1 MSVRAAARVHARSGN
16 ATIVEPTPLQPEQ
29 SGQGNRVRMPVTEAP
44 PKPPSERPLRRDL
57 PHDPAELHLLIE
69 ELEDERERS
78 RWRESVWISVVLH
91 LLIVLAI
98 IIQPKF
104 FPDLFSSKEKVVLV
118 PENLQDR
125 DIRFLALPQDTQ
137 KPTPAPKTN
146 ILSDKNRI
154 AQARRPT
161 IDRHTLEE
169 LQNARRR
176 GAPGLQGVQAP
187 PPQQSAAAAPPQ
199 QAQQQQA
206 QASQKPADNSN
217 TVAKLESPPQ
227 ERAPNRNVFGSAGS
241 AGSAIEQ
248 ATRAAAQRGGGG
260 GDYGIGPLTPNTNAQ
275 GAVDILSDT
284 LGVDFGPYLSRVLE
298 EVRRNWYNLIPE
310 EARSPLFKQGKLAI
324 QFVIDK
330 NGSVEGMKLI
340 SPSGDVALDRAAWGG
355 ITASNPFP
363 PLPRE
368 FNGPYLAL
376 RFRFYYNPD
385 RGELR

>member
-1 MSVRAAARVHARSGN
+1 
-16 ATIVEPTPLQPEQ
+16 
-29 SGQGNRVRMPVTEAP
+29 MPVTEAP

-57 PHDPAELHLLIE
+57 PQDPAELHLLIE
-69 ELEDERERS
+69 ELEDDRERS
-78 RWRESVWISVVLH
+78 RWRESVWISVILH
-91 LLIVLAI
+91 LLIVMAI

-104 FPDLFSSKEKVVLV
+104 FPDLFSSKDKVVLV
-118 PENLQDR
+118 SQEMKDR
-125 DIRFLALPQDTQ
+125 DIEYLALPQDSQ
-137 KPTPAPKTN
+137 KPTPPPKSD
-146 ILSDKNRI
+146 ILSDKNRV

-176 GAPGLQGVQAP
+176 GAPGPQGMQAP
-187 PPQQSAAAAPPQ
+187 APQQSAAAPPQ
-199 QAQQQQA
+199 QGQQQQPQNA
-206 QASQKPADNSN
+206 AKPPENSN
-217 TVAKLESPPQ
+217 TVAKLESPPA
-227 ERAPNRNVFGSAGS
+227 APNRNVFSSASS

-248 ATRAAAQRGGGG
+248 ATRAAAAGRGQG

-310 EARSPLFKQGKLAI
+310 EARSPLFKQGKLSI
-324 QFVIDK
+324 QFVINK
-330 NGSVEGMKLI
+330 NGSVEGMRLI

>member
-1 MSVRAAARVHARSGN
+1 
-16 ATIVEPTPLQPEQ
+16 
-29 SGQGNRVRMPVTEAP
+29 MPVTEAP
-44 PKPPSERPLRRDL
+44 LKPPSERPLRRDL
-57 PHDPAELHLLIE
+57 PQDPAELHLLIE
-69 ELEDERERS
+69 ELEDERDRS
-78 RWRESVWISVVLH
+78 RWRESVWISVILH
-91 LLIVLAI
+91 LLIVMAI

-104 FPDLFSSKEKVVLV
+104 FPDLFSSQEKVVLV
-118 PENLQDR
+118 PQEMQDR

-137 KPTPAPKTN
+137 KPTPQPKTN

-176 GAPGLQGVQAP
+176 GAPGPQGMQAP

-199 QAQQQQA
+199 QGQQQQA
-206 QASQKPADNSN
+206 QKAEKPPENSN
-217 TVAKLESPPQ
+217 TVAKLESPRE
-227 ERAPNRNVFGSAGS
+227 ERATNRNVFNSAAS

-248 ATRAAAQRGGGG
+248 ATRAAAAGRGAG
-260 GDYGIGPLTPNTNAQ
+260 GDYGIGPLTTNTNAQ

-324 QFVIDK
+324 QFVINK
-330 NGSVEGMKLI
+330 NGSVEGMRLI
-340 SPSGDVALDRAAWGG
+340 APSGDVALDRAAWGG

-363 PLPRE
+363 PLPKE

-385 RGELR
+385 RGELK

>member
-1 MSVRAAARVHARSGN
+1 
-16 ATIVEPTPLQPEQ
+16 
-29 SGQGNRVRMPVTEAP
+29 MPVTEAP

-57 PHDPAELHLLIE
+57 PQDPAELHLLIE
-69 ELEDERERS
+69 ELEDERDRS
-78 RWRESVWISVVLH
+78 RWRESVWISVILH
-91 LLIVLAI
+91 LLIVMAI
-98 IIQPKF
+98 IIQPRF
-104 FPDLFSSKEKVVLV
+104 FPDLFSSKDKVVLV
-118 PENLQDR
+118 PQDMKDR
-125 DIRFLALPQDTQ
+125 DVEYLALPQDSQ
-137 KPTPAPKTN
+137 KPTPPPKSD

-176 GAPGLQGVQAP
+176 GAPGPQGMQAP
-187 PPQQSAAAAPPQ
+187 APQQSAAAAPPQ
-199 QAQQQQA
+199 QGQQQQA
-206 QASQKPADNSN
+206 QNSVKPPENSN
-217 TVAKLESPPQ
+217 MAKLESPPE
-227 ERAPNRNVFGSAGS
+227 ERAPNRNVFNSAGS

-248 ATRAAAQRGGGG
+248 ATRAAAAGRGGG
-260 GDYGIGPLTPNTNAQ
+260 GDYGIGPLSPNTNAQ

-324 QFVIDK
+324 QFVINK
-330 NGSVEGMKLI
+330 NGSVEGMRLI
-340 SPSGDVALDRAAWGG
+340 APSGDVALDRAAWGG

-363 PLPRE
+363 PLPKE

-385 RGELR
+385 RGELK

>member
-1 MSVRAAARVHARSGN
+1 
-16 ATIVEPTPLQPEQ
+16 
-29 SGQGNRVRMPVTEAP
+29 MPVTEAP
-44 PKPPSERPLRRDL
+44 PKPPIDPPLRRDL
-57 PHDPAELHLLIE
+57 PQDPAELHLLIE

-78 RWRESVWISVVLH
+78 RWRESVWISVILH
-91 LLIVLAI
+91 LLVVLSI

-104 FPDLFSSKEKVVLV
+104 FPDLFSSKDKVVLV
-118 PENLQDR
+118 QQPMQDR
-125 DIRFLALPQDTQ
+125 DIQFLALPQDSQ
-137 KPTPAPKTN
+137 KPTPPPKSD

-176 GAPGLQGVQAP
+176 GAPGAQGMQVP
-187 PPQQSAAAAPPQ
+187 PPQPNAAATAPQ
-199 QAQQQQA
+199 QAQQQQQA
-206 QASQKPADNSN
+206 QSAPKPPDNSN

-227 ERAPNRNVFGSAGS
+227 ERAPNRNVFSSAVS

-248 ATRAAAQRGGGG
+248 ATRAAAAGRGAG

-324 QFVIDK
+324 QFVINK
-330 NGSVEGMKLI
+330 NGSVEGMRLI
-340 SPSGDVALDRAAWGG
+340 APSGDVALDRAAWGG

-363 PLPRE
+363 PLPKE

>member
-1 MSVRAAARVHARSGN
+1 MHARSSN
-16 ATIVEPTPLQPEQ
+16 ATIVEPTPLQPEEP
-29 SGQGNRVRMPVTEAP
+29 GQGNRVRRPVTEAP
-44 PKPPSERPLRRDL
+44 PKPSLDRPLRPDL
-57 PHDPAELHLLIE
+57 PKDPAELHLLIE
-69 ELEDERERS
+69 ELEDERDRS
-78 RWRESVWISVVLH
+78 RWRESVWVSVILH
-91 LLIVLAI
+91 LLIVMAI

-104 FPDLFSSKEKVVLV
+104 FPDLFSSKDKVVLV
-118 PENLQDR
+118 PQNMQDR
-125 DIRFLALPQDTQ
+125 DIQFLALPQDAQ
-137 KPTPAPKTN
+137 RPTPPPKSN

-176 GAPGLQGVQAP
+176 GAPGPQGMQAP
-187 PPQQSAAAAPPQ
+187 APQQSAAAPQ
-199 QAQQQQA
+199 QPQQQQQN
-206 QASQKPADNSN
+206 QAKPPENSN
-217 TVAKLESPPQ
+217 TVAKLESPRE
-227 ERAPNRNVFGSAGS
+227 ERAPNRNVFNSSSS

-248 ATRAAAQRGGGG
+248 ATRAAAAGRGGG
-260 GDYGIGPLTPNTNAQ
+260 GDYGIGPINPNTNAQ

-310 EARSPLFKQGKLAI
+310 EARSPLFKQGKLGI
-324 QFVIDK
+324 QFVINK
-330 NGSVEGMKLI
+330 NGSVEGMRLI

-363 PLPRE
+363 PLPKE

-385 RGELR
+385 RGELK

>member
-1 MSVRAAARVHARSGN
+1 
-16 ATIVEPTPLQPEQ
+16 
-29 SGQGNRVRMPVTEAP
+29 MPVTEAP

-57 PHDPAELHLLIE
+57 PQDPAELHLLIE

-78 RWRESVWISVVLH
+78 RWRESVWISVILH

-104 FPDLFSSKEKVVLV
+104 FPDLFGSKENVVLV
-118 PENLQDR
+118 PQQMQDR
-125 DIRFLALPQDTQ
+125 DIQYLALPQDSQ
-137 KPTPAPKTN
+137 KPAPPPKTD

-176 GAPGLQGVQAP
+176 GAPGPQGVQAP

-199 QAQQQQA
+199 PAQPQQA
-206 QASQKPADNSN
+206 QSSAKPPEN
-217 TVAKLESPPQ
+217 TVAKLESPPEQ
-227 ERAPNRNVFGSAGS
+227 RPPNRNVFNSASS

-248 ATRAAAQRGGGG
+248 ATRAAAAGRGGG
-260 GDYGIGPLTPNTNAQ
+260 GDYGIGPLSPNTNAQ

-324 QFVIDK
+324 QFVINK
-330 NGSVEGMKLI
+330 NGSVEGMRLI
-340 SPSGDVALDRAAWGG
+340 APSGDVALDRAAWGG

-363 PLPRE
+363 PLPKE

-385 RGELR
+385 RGEMR

>member
-1 MSVRAAARVHARSGN
+1 
-16 ATIVEPTPLQPEQ
+16 
-29 SGQGNRVRMPVTEAP
+29 MPVTEAP

-69 ELEDERERS
+69 ELEDDRERS
-78 RWRESVWISVVLH
+78 RWRESVWISVILH
-91 LLIVLAI
+91 LQIVLAI

-104 FPDLFSSKEKVVLV
+104 FPDLFSSKDKVVLV
-118 PENLQDR
+118 PQNTEDR
-125 DIRFLALPQDTQ
+125 DVQFLALPQDAH
-137 KPTPAPKTN
+137 KPTPRPKTN

-154 AQARRPT
+154 AEARKPT

-176 GAPGLQGVQAP
+176 GAPGPQGMQAP
-187 PPQQSAAAAPPQ
+187 PPQQSAAAASPQ
-199 QAQQQQA
+199 PGQQQQA
-206 QASQKPADNSN
+206 QTAKPPENSN
-217 TVAKLESPPQ
+217 TVAKLQSPPE
-227 ERAPNRNVFGSAGS
+227 ERPNRNVFNSAAS

-248 ATRAAAQRGGGG
+248 ATRAAAAGRGGG

-310 EARSPLFKQGKLAI
+310 EARSPLFRQGKLAI
-324 QFVIDK
+324 QFMINK
-330 NGSVEGMKLI
+330 NGSVEGMRLI

>member
-1 MSVRAAARVHARSGN
+1 MR
-16 ATIVEPTPLQPEQ
+16 Q
-29 SGQGNRVRMPVTEAP
+29 
-44 PKPPSERPLRRDL
+44 DL

-69 ELEDERERS
+69 ELEDDRERS
-78 RWRESVWISVVLH
+78 RWRESVWISIVLH
-91 LLIVLAI
+91 LMIVMAI

-104 FPDLFSSKEKVVLV
+104 FPNWFSSNDKVVLV
-118 PENLQDR
+118 QTDDKDH
-125 DIRFLALPQDTQ
+125 DINYLALPKDSQS
-137 KPTPAPKTN
+137 PVPPPKTN
-146 ILSDKNRI
+146 IISDKNRV
-154 AQARRPT
+154 AQARQPT
-161 IDRHTLEE
+161 LDRHTLEE
-169 LQNARRR
+169 LQNARRQ
-176 GAPGLQGVQAP
+176 GAPGPRAMQAP
-187 PPQQSAAAAPPQ
+187 APQQSAAAPPAQ
-199 QAQQQQA
+199 GQQQP
-206 QASQKPADNSN
+206 QASKPPENSN
-217 TVAKLESPPQ
+217 SMAKLEQPEQ
-227 ERAPNRNVFGSAGS
+227 ERPVNRNVFSNAGS
-241 AGSAIEQ
+241 ANSVIQQ
-248 ATRAAAQRGGGG
+248 AARAAAAGHGGG

-340 SPSGDVALDRAAWGG
+340 APSGDIALDRAAWGG

-363 PLPRE
+363 PLPKE

-385 RGELR
+385 RGELK

>member
-1 MSVRAAARVHARSGN
+1 
-16 ATIVEPTPLQPEQ
+16 
-29 SGQGNRVRMPVTEAP
+29 MPATEAP
-44 PKPPSERPLRRDL
+44 PKPPSEPPLRRDL
-57 PHDPAELHLLIE
+57 PQDPAELHLLIE
-69 ELEDERERS
+69 ELEDERDRS
-78 RWRESVWISVVLH
+78 RSRESVWISVILH

-104 FPDLFSSKEKVVLV
+104 FPDLFSSKEQVVLV
-118 PENLQDR
+118 PQNMQDR
-125 DIRFLALPQDTQ
+125 DIQYLALPQDSQ
-137 KPTPAPKTN
+137 KPTPPPKTD
-146 ILSDKNRI
+146 IVSDKNRI

-176 GAPGLQGVQAP
+176 GAPGPQGMQA
-187 PPQQSAAAAPPQ
+187 PPQQSAASTPPQ
-199 QAQQQQA
+199 QAQPQQA
-206 QASQKPADNSN
+206 QSPAKPPDNSN
-217 TVAKLESPPQ
+217 TVAKLESPQ
-227 ERAPNRNVFGSAGS
+227 ERAPNRNVFSTAGS

-248 ATRAAAQRGGGG
+248 ATRAAAQGRGGG
-260 GDYGIGPLTPNTNAQ
+260 GDYGIGPLSPNTNAQ

-324 QFVIDK
+324 QFVINK
-330 NGSVEGMKLI
+330 NGSVEGMRLI
-340 SPSGDVALDRAAWGG
+340 APSGDVALDRAAWGG

-363 PLPRE
+363 PLPKE

>member
-1 MSVRAAARVHARSGN
+1 
-16 ATIVEPTPLQPEQ
+16 
-29 SGQGNRVRMPVTEAP
+29 MPVTEAP
-44 PKPPSERPLRRDL
+44 PKPSLDHPLRRDL
-57 PHDPAELHLLIE
+57 PQDPAELHLLIE
-69 ELEDERERS
+69 ELEDERDRS
-78 RWRESVWISVVLH
+78 RWRESVWISVILH
-91 LLIVLAI
+91 LLIVLAV

-118 PENLQDR
+118 PQNMQDR
-125 DIRFLALPQDTQ
+125 DIQFLALPQDSQ
-137 KPTPAPKTN
+137 KPTPPPKTD

-176 GAPGLQGVQAP
+176 GSPGPQGVQAP
-187 PPQQSAAAAPPQ
+187 PPQQSAAATPPQ
-199 QAQQQQA
+199 QAQPQQA
-206 QASQKPADNSN
+206 QNPAKPPEN

-227 ERAPNRNVFGSAGS
+227 ERAPNRNVFNSSAS

-248 ATRAAAQRGGGG
+248 ATRAAAQGRGAG
-260 GDYGIGPLTPNTNAQ
+260 GDYGIGPLSPNTNAQ

-324 QFVIDK
+324 QFVINK
-330 NGSVEGMKLI
+330 NGSVEGMRLI
-340 SPSGDVALDRAAWGG
+340 APSGDVALDRAAWGG

-363 PLPRE
+363 PLPKE
-368 FNGPYLAL
+368 FSGPYLAL

>member
-1 MSVRAAARVHARSGN
+1 
-16 ATIVEPTPLQPEQ
+16 
-29 SGQGNRVRMPVTEAP
+29 MPVTEAP
-44 PKPPSERPLRRDL
+44 PKPPTEHPLRRDL
-57 PHDPAELHLLIE
+57 PQDPAELHLLIE

-78 RWRESVWISVVLH
+78 RWRESVWISVILH
-91 LLIVLAI
+91 LLIVLSI

-104 FPDLFSSKEKVVLV
+104 FPDLFSSKDKVVLV
-118 PENLQDR
+118 QQPTQDR
-125 DIRFLALPQDTQ
+125 DIQFLALPQDSQ
-137 KPTPAPKTN
+137 KPTPPPKSD

-176 GAPGLQGVQAP
+176 GAPGTQGMQAP
-187 PPQQSAAAAPPQ
+187 PPQPSAATASQQ
-199 QAQQQQA
+199 QAQQQQQA
-206 QASQKPADNSN
+206 QNAPKPPDN

-227 ERAPNRNVFGSAGS
+227 ERVPNRNVFSSAGS

-248 ATRAAAQRGGGG
+248 ATRAAAAGRGAG

-324 QFVIDK
+324 QFVINK

-340 SPSGDVALDRAAWGG
+340 VPSGDVALDRAAWGG